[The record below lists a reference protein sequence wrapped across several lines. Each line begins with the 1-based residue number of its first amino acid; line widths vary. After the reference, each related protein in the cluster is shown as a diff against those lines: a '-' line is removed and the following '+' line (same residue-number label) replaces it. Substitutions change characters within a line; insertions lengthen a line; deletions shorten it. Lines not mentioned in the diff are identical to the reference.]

1 MAQSDSKL
9 PTVLQRGFVD
19 EANAEFAALEAS
31 VSEAQ
36 AAADTAQKEA
46 ESMQVSWTCQVHTS

>member
-1 MAQSDSKL
+1 MGL
-9 PTVLQRGFVD
+9 VVQRGFVED
-19 EANAEFAALEAS
+19 ANAEFAAMEAS

-46 ESMQVSWTCQVHTS
+46 ESMQVAKARG